1 MLNPLFSTEF
11 REALADKL
19 RPTMSF
25 LDDLVTK
32 IEQQTNEGRV
42 ICALRD
48 VKNSHGLARRE
59 ALRKLDRVVT
69 ELFPPIAGAPLP
81 SEELNGK
88 ADVLEGSF
96 IGYHHDYANNS
107 FGIGIF
113 NSGASLA
120 GASAVHYCS
129 GPAEPSGLYGPF
141 PMSNQCNAKRK

>member
-1 MLNPLFSTEF
+1 MLNPLFPPEF

-25 LDDLVTK
+25 LDDLVKK

-48 VKNSHGLARRE
+48 VKNSHGPARRE

-69 ELFPPIAGAPLP
+69 ELFPPIEGAPLP

-88 ADVLEGSF
+88 PDVLEASP
-96 IGYHHDYANNS
+96 I
-107 FGIGIF
+107 
-113 NSGASLA
+113 ASLS
-120 GASAVHYCS
+120 GASAVHYCCD
-129 GPAEPSGLYGPF
+129 PEPTFIYAPF
-141 PMSNQCNAKRK
+141 PMLNRTKK

>member
-1 MLNPLFSTEF
+1 MHKNVLIDTRIHDAVTEVM
-11 REALADKL
+11 RSVD
-19 RPTMSF
+19 SF
-25 LDDLVTK
+25 FIDVLS
-32 IEQQTNEGRV
+32 QCGQTNEGRV
-42 ICALRD
+42 LLELLS
-48 VKNSHGLARRE
+48 VKQSHGLARRE

>member
-1 MLNPLFSTEF
+1 MLNPLFSPEF

-25 LDDLVTK
+25 LDDLVKK

-48 VKNSHGLARRE
+48 VKNSHGPARRE

-69 ELFPPIAGAPLP
+69 ELFPPIEGAPLP

-88 ADVLEGSF
+88 PDVLEVSP
-96 IGYHHDYANNS
+96 I
-107 FGIGIF
+107 
-113 NSGASLA
+113 ASLS
-120 GASAVHYCS
+120 GASAVHYCCD
-129 GPAEPSGLYGPF
+129 PEPTFIYAPF
-141 PMSNQCNAKRK
+141 PMLNRTKK